1 MRVMPLTI
9 YDLEPLQWYFGHSQ
23 LHIGDT
29 VKYQFN
35 VREEAGSVTCESIP
49 GSSAPEERRFF
60 CAEDSTAH

>member
-9 YDLEPLQWYFGHSQ
+9 YDLVPLQWYFGHSQ

-35 VREEAGSVTCESIP
+35 VKEAGSVTSESIP